1 MTSAFVFE
9 QLEAAGDLVSANS
22 TAADRGAEIVAE
34 AESRA
39 AEIEEQA
46 RRAGSDAGYAEGMER
61 AESEARQSLAALAAS
76 VEAVS
81 TARSDAVKAVEA
93 RAAELAV
100 LVAERILGVQFEL
113 DPELVCSVVGS
124 ALRRVVDADKFIVD
138 VNPDDLERVREWISA
153 GEGGLAQIE
162 VRPER
167 RVGPGGCIVRTA
179 DVEIDA
185 RIAAQLDRART
196 VIRSALK

>member
-1 MTSAFVFE
+1 LSSAFVFE
-9 QLEAAGDLVSANS
+9 QLEAPEGVVSANS
-22 TAADRGAEIVAE
+22 TAADRAAEIVAE

-46 RRAGSDAGYAEGMER
+46 RRAGCDAGYAEGVAR
-61 AESEARQSLAALAAS
+61 AESEAKQALAALNAA
-76 VEAVS
+76 VEAVN
-81 TARSDAVKAVEA
+81 AAQSDAVTVVEA

-100 LVAERILGVQFEL
+100 LVAERILGVALEL
-113 DPELVCSVVGS
+113 DPELVCSVIGS
-124 ALRRVVDADKFIVD
+124 ALRRVVDADRLVLD
-138 VNPDDLERVREWISA
+138 VNPDDLERVRAWISA
-153 GEGGLAQIE
+153 GEGRLAQIE

-185 RIAAQLDRART
+185 RVSAQLDRART
-196 VIRSALK
+196 VVRSALR